1 MRFIGHAH
9 GTGIRIMVAL
19 AVSGWTA
26 SAAPTT
32 SRPAAPRPLGA
43 PPPGPALEPPRIDG
57 VADLDPGQAAA
68 RAGDLLGRGEQGAAE
83 DLLFDLAPRHRD
95 HVRLVFLLGACIRSR
110 FQVAE
115 AAPVLAHVATLAPES
130 REGLCAALILHMDA
144 DHEAARAF
152 DALRLLIELNPDDPV
167 LRWMLAVQCRARNS
181 NHEGVHHY
189 SRLAQVWRPG
199 PVLMNQTY
207 ANLLDAIDSHEQAL
221 ARRREAVGKEREHW
235 SVSSMAITLMD
246 LERYDEAEPLLRE
259 AIEAAPDRA
268 GYRSDLGVCLRHA
281 GRYEAAL
288 DAFREANRMDPSLR
302 QAWSGWIETLI
313 RMDRPGEALDK
324 CAEMRKAGVRDPWVE
339 KQVDYLVWH
348 LNHDPDGRPLVPD
361 VTPGSRPTD
370 SATNATARFKAGIAL
385 IAAASAGQREVVKS
399 LLAWGADIG
408 ATNDHGCTALHHA
421 AEYGHPEVVADLVK
435 AGANIEA
442 RNQWRQTPL
451 YVATHWLGPK
461 NVECAR
467 ILIGAGADPNT
478 EAAVGSALRFAISGF
493 NHGMAG
499 MIVKAGGTADGG
511 RSPNGATPLARACGR
526 TETRVAR
533 WLVRNGANPN
543 AQDNEGRTP
552 LMYTFLTPLSST
564 PEGWSPDLLA
574 LLVRAKADPNLEDKA
589 GATALDWAAYV
600 GHGEAVDFLI
610 RNGAARHTPRFP
622 RWHSAPG
629 LSDNERFAL
638 ACQAPVLGLTGG
650 RPGIPGGLSG
660 KQPATRQLKD
670 FWGLAN
676 ARQLRDQLVEL
687 DGRTTEAG
695 GVAASNS
702 IPPAVDATTDPAG
715 WVLRAAAIHYRTNGL
730 PGRTAARPPAN
741 DGLPRLAWHG
751 IHRIHLAALGRTAEW
766 LPPAEAGRILDETA
780 TRIGR
785 AFGSWAEFAAAVELG
800 QRLMQPRDT
809 SRYQFIFSRLA
820 DGEDPNNPWVRTPW
834 PQRGG
839 S

>member
-1 MRFIGHAH
+1 MRFVQRARC
-9 GTGIRIMVAL
+9 TGIGVVAAL

-26 SAAPTT
+26 SAAPTPP
-32 SRPAAPRPLGA
+32 RPAAPRPLGVPA
-43 PPPGPALEPPRIDG
+43 PGPVRERPRDG
-57 VADLDPGQAAA
+57 GAPDLSPDQAAA
-68 RAGDLLGRGEQGAAE
+68 RADDLLGKGEQGVAE

-95 HVRLVFLLGACIRSR
+95 HARLVFLLGACIRSR

-130 REGLCAALILHMDA
+130 KEGLCAALILHMDA

-152 DALRLLIELNPDDPV
+152 DALRLLIELNPDDLV

-181 NHEGVHHY
+181 NHEGVLHY
-189 SRLAQVWRPG
+189 GRLAQVWRPG

-221 ARRREAVGKEREHW
+221 ARRRVAVGKEREHW

-259 AIEAAPDRA
+259 AIQAAPDRA

-288 DAFREANRMDPSLR
+288 DAFREANGMDPSLR

-324 CAEMRKAGVRDPWVE
+324 CTEMRKAGVRDPWVE

-348 LNHDPDGRPLVPD
+348 LNRSPEGKSLIAE

-370 SATNATARFKAGIAL
+370 SVTNPAARAAAGLAL
-385 IAAASAGQREVVKS
+385 IHAASAGSREAVKS

-421 AEYGHPEVVADLVK
+421 AEYGHPEIVADLVK
-435 AGANIEA
+435 AGAQIEA

-467 ILIGAGADPNT
+467 VLIEAGADPNT
-478 EAAVGSALRFAISGF
+478 EAAVGSALRFAIAGF
-493 NHGMAG
+493 NHRMAELL
-499 MIVKAGGTADGG
+499 VKAGGTADGG
-511 RSPNGATPLARACGR
+511 RSPNGATPLTRACGW

-533 WLVRNGANPN
+533 WLVRNGADPN
-543 AQDNEGRTP
+543 SRDNEGRTP
-552 LMYTFLTPLSST
+552 LMHTFLTPLSST

-574 LLVRAKADPNLEDKA
+574 LLIRAKADPNLEDKS

-600 GHGEAVDFLI
+600 GHGEAVDYLV
-610 RNGAARHTPRFP
+610 RNGAARHAPRFP
-622 RWHSAPG
+622 RWQPAPG
-629 LSDNERFAL
+629 SSDADRFAL
-638 ACQAPVLGLTGG
+638 ACHAPLLCFTGG
-650 RPGIPGGLSG
+650 RLGIPGGLSG
-660 KQPATRQLKD
+660 KQPAMRQLKD
-670 FWGLAN
+670 FWGLATP
-676 ARQLRDQLVEL
+676 RQLRARLSDLG
-687 DGRTTEAG
+687 DDTTEAG
-695 GVAASNS
+695 GRSASNAV
-702 IPPAVDATTDPAG
+702 PEAVDATTDPAG
-715 WVLRAAAIHYRTNGL
+715 WVLRAATAHYRTHGL
-730 PGRTAARPPAN
+730 PGRTAARAPAN
-741 DGLPRLAWHG
+741 ARLPRLAWNG
-751 IHRIHLAALGRTAEW
+751 IHRLHLAALGRTAEW
-766 LPPAEAGRILDETA
+766 LPPADAKRILDEA
-780 TRIGR
+780 AAQLGS
-785 AFGSWAEFAAAVELG
+785 AFGSWAEFATAVEFG
-800 QRLMQPRDT
+800 QRLMQPRD
-809 SRYQFIFSRLA
+809 SHRYQFIFTRLA
-820 DGEDPNNPWVRTPW
+820 DGADPNNPWVRTPW
-834 PQRGG
+834 PKRGG